1 MRRKRKTKV
10 FGIVLV
16 VVMILLSLL
25 FLFPVVWMI
34 ANSFKP
40 DNAITA
46 DMNSFQAFLPPTP
59 GNGFFE

>member
-46 DMNSFQAFLPPTP
+46 DFSITMFR
-59 GNGFFE
+59 